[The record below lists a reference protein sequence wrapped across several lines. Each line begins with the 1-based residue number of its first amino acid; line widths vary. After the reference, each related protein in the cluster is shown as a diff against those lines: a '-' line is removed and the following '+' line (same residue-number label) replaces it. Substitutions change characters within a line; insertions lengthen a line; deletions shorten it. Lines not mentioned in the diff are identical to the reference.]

1 MFFWLAILTAAL
13 ASANAPQSSDA
24 VRNEIQT
31 AYANALDA
39 LRQAKSMADLDEIN
53 RSFDT
58 PDWLSISPGQPPQS
72 WQDLRKRGFEELW
85 RPFRSAE
92 FVVDRFELSGGAA
105 VLKGR
110 LRTVNMKGDVEFVP
124 LKETFRRTVMG
135 WKRQVHQKFQ
145 PGETPN

>member
-13 ASANAPQSSDA
+13 ASAWAPESPDA

-39 LRQAKSMADLDEIN
+39 SRQAKSIADLDEIN

-58 PDWLSISPGQPPQS
+58 ADWLSISPGQPPRS
-72 WQDLRKRGFEELW
+72 WQDLRQYGFEGL
-85 RPFRSAE
+85 RAPFRSAE
-92 FVVDRFELSGGAA
+92 FTVDRFELNGDVAI
-105 VLKGR
+105 LEGR
-110 LRTVNMKGDVEFVP
+110 LRTVNMKGDVGFVP

-135 WKRQVHQKFQ
+135 WKRQLHQKFR